1 MNIQGKVVKTDD
13 FELIASVKEE
23 IKVKSKKKKN
33 LFEEVEI
40 DTFEEENKE

>member
-13 FELIASVKEE
+13 FKSTASIKEE
-23 IKVKSKKKKN
+23 VKVKSKKKKN
-33 LFEEVEI
+33 LFEEVET

>member
-13 FELIASVKEE
+13 FESIASIKEE

-40 DTFEEENKE
+40 DIFEEENEE